1 MRLAKSL
8 PVSIFIVGHVTKEGV
23 VAGPKTL
30 EHMVDTVLYFEGD
43 GGASYRFLRGVKNR
57 FGPTDEIGVFE
68 MCADGLK
75 EVLNPSEYML
85 QGKPE
90 NEPGSVVTCSMEG
103 TRPILAE
110 VQALVCQTNFNMPRR
125 ATAGTDYNRVNLL
138 MAVIEKRLGVRMGDY
153 DAYINVAGGMRIS
166 EPALDLGIVAAIL
179 SSYRNQAFDSKT
191 VCFGEVGLTGEIRA
205 VNLAEQRVM
214 EAAKLGFK
222 RCIMPKANS
231 QKLNIKE
238 SALNGMQLRVLAVF
252 MNCWSNIMGLRENE
266 TNTEHIL
273 ERMENTMNN
282 LEQMSYDSINITDRL
297 VTLLSEG
304 REHAAVMK
312 SGTEEE
318 RDKAHKLLCD
328 ILDNILETA
337 FTVNNIAHE
346 LERETIYQRDTVEAI
361 KQIVDFF
368 YSMTDDI
375 DL

>member
-1 MRLAKSL
+1 
-8 PVSIFIVGHVTKEGV
+8 
-23 VAGPKTL
+23 
-30 EHMVDTVLYFEGD
+30 
-43 GGASYRFLRGVKNR
+43 
-57 FGPTDEIGVFE
+57 
-68 MCADGLK
+68 
-75 EVLNPSEYML
+75 
-85 QGKPE
+85 
-90 NEPGSVVTCSMEG
+90 
-103 TRPILAE
+103 
-110 VQALVCQTNFNMPRR
+110 
-125 ATAGTDYNRVNLL
+125 
-138 MAVIEKRLGVRMGDY
+138 
-153 DAYINVAGGMRIS
+153 
-166 EPALDLGIVAAIL
+166 
-179 SSYRNQAFDSKT
+179 
-191 VCFGEVGLTGEIRA
+191 
-205 VNLAEQRVM
+205 
-214 EAAKLGFK
+214 
-222 RCIMPKANS
+222 
-231 QKLNIKE
+231 
-238 SALNGMQLRVLAVF
+238 
-252 MNCWSNIMGLRENE
+252 MGLRENE

-273 ERMENTMNN
+273 ERMENTMNK

>member
-1 MRLAKSL
+1 
-8 PVSIFIVGHVTKEGV
+8 
-23 VAGPKTL
+23 
-30 EHMVDTVLYFEGD
+30 
-43 GGASYRFLRGVKNR
+43 
-57 FGPTDEIGVFE
+57 
-68 MCADGLK
+68 
-75 EVLNPSEYML
+75 
-85 QGKPE
+85 
-90 NEPGSVVTCSMEG
+90 
-103 TRPILAE
+103 
-110 VQALVCQTNFNMPRR
+110 
-125 ATAGTDYNRVNLL
+125 
-138 MAVIEKRLGVRMGDY
+138 
-153 DAYINVAGGMRIS
+153 
-166 EPALDLGIVAAIL
+166 
-179 SSYRNQAFDSKT
+179 
-191 VCFGEVGLTGEIRA
+191 
-205 VNLAEQRVM
+205 
-214 EAAKLGFK
+214 
-222 RCIMPKANS
+222 
-231 QKLNIKE
+231 
-238 SALNGMQLRVLAVF
+238 
-252 MNCWSNIMGLRENE
+252 MGLRENE

-297 VTLLSEG
+297 VTLLSDA